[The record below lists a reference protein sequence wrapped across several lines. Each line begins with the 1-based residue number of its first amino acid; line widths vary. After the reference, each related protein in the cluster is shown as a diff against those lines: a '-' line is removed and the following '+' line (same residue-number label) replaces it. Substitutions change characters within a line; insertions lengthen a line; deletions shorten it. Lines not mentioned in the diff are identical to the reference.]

1 MILMNYSFAFGDG
14 IQSAVV
20 SLTGRSM
27 GARKYDELK
36 QYLRIGVMIG
46 VICASGLSILYIC
59 GADWFFGLF
68 FKDAEAISEGAATS
82 MIVALITVLQIL
94 RIICVGAMRGMG
106 ETKDPQR
113 ISTICVFALN
123 PLLSLLFTAAIPLGI
138 WGIWLSSVIS
148 QLVWFLTGVLLCR
161 KHIMRLGTNGGTS

>member
-1 MILMNYSFAFGDG
+1 M
-14 IQSAVV
+14 
-20 SLTGRSM
+20 
-27 GARKYDELK
+27 KK
-36 QYLRIGVMIG
+36 
-46 VICASGLSILYIC
+46 
-59 GADWFFGLF
+59 
-68 FKDAEAISEGAATS
+68 
-82 MIVALITVLQIL
+82 LITVLQIL

-123 PLLSLLFTAAIPLGI
+123 PLLCLFFTAAIPLGI